1 VSDQPKTTVDECHF
15 SETGF
20 ALWKRDKQGR
30 AYCTCDPRGKPDGWI
45 CETTKPTPGEWL
57 REQRPDAW
65 HPSAEESFHNGRA
78 MERNAEPLI
87 QFGPTQPSEAAPAHL
102 PTRRRSYG

>member
-1 VSDQPKTTVDECHF
+1 MADDTEFVEQCHF

-20 ALWKRDKQGR
+20 ALWRRDKQGR

-57 REQRPDAW
+57 RE
-65 HPSAEESFHNGRA
+65 HNGRA
-78 MERNAEPLI
+78 MTGGNAMSALDRLDKME
-87 QFGPTQPSEAAPAHL
+87 GGA
-102 PTRRRSYG
+102 